1 YLQKHRI
8 DLVSHL
14 AAQLGVKC
22 TGALDKSMRLVEA
35 IESEANGQCDAFA
48 QTLDT
53 VIAELGNEGE
63 RLLELNGA
71 ICEMRN
77 ALSGHLGREFES
89 VWYSASQRIIAA
101 FSTALFNQ
109 RLDLDYSYMHLV
121 GTAEQVSVAF
131 DLTSFEQMLLQHLPR
146 AGVTSTYISRFVDG
160 EKTELEPFVRIYA
173 GKPSTLPICRYPAN
187 QLLPPN
193 AYPPDTRFSAV
204 VFPLTCE
211 IQCLGVAIFEY
222 TDTLIGYH
230 LLRDQTSLAL
240 QSVLLHRKMV
250 ETTLMHERSVQERLS
265 ATQRAQALRALA
277 GGVAHDLNNVMGP
290 LVALPD
296 VMLRELA
303 ALDVAP
309 EEIRQLVADVE
320 SIKTST
326 RHAVQTIKDLLT
338 LGRNGRTPKVPLD
351 LNATISSWLGLDAT
365 RTHLR
370 AQRVRIELDLYPG
383 LLTVVASE
391 AHLLRAIMNL
401 VRNALDAIDRDG
413 QLSIRTYP
421 FSTPEPYH
429 GFESIPA
436 GDYVALSVT
445 DNGKGLPDP
454 VKTRL
459 FEPFFSTK
467 RVGEQCGTGLGLAVV
482 HGVVKEHDGFID
494 VNSRLGFG
502 TTFTLYL
509 PQSNERITTKTS
521 SYLPRYCHGKILLVD
536 DDPVQRRTGQRVL
549 SHFGYDVDTVAS
561 GEDACRRFEET
572 IVPGPCPYDLL
583 ILDMQ
588 LDGELDGI
596 AVLERVRTRFPS
608 QQAIMVTGQVPV
620 ENVERAILR
629 DIPWLQKPY
638 SMDDLGQAVFQALS
652 GQPSVPL
659 VRASTVRP

>member
-1 YLQKHRI
+1 MNGSRSDTSLPFVEPQSANAMVPLGQHRRGVKTIAVLSDYISSIIESYEGRLRQTLHSQSKRHGVNLLLVYGRALNDVNPMNAAHNSIFDFVSEQSVDGIIVLSSLLSGICGVEKLATFLRRFAHMPVCSFGVTVPGLPSVNADTRPGFERLISHLITEHGFRRLAFMGGLPGHPDSQLRHEIFQSTLKRLGVDYEPRLLTYGRFIRDGGHAAMLECLARGLPVDAVVCGNDAMALGALDALRQVGKIVPRDMAVTGFDDLMYSRLGNPPLTTIGQPLEAMVEAALDLVLRQIDGETVELDNTLPTQFVIRHSCGCKGSGLERVSISCDSGPADLSSYLQKHRI

-22 TGALDKSMRLVEA
+22 TGALDKSMRLVDA
-35 IESEANGQCDAFA
+35 MESEANGQCDALA

-89 VWYSASQRIIAA
+89 VWYSASQRVIAA

-131 DLTSFEQMLLQHLPR
+131 DLASFEQMLLQHLPR
-146 AGVTSTYISRFVDG
+146 AGVTSTYISRFVND

-173 GKPSTLPICRYPAN
+173 GKTSTLPSCRYPAN

-303 ALDVAP
+303 VLDVAP
-309 EEIRQLVADVE
+309 EEIRQLVA
-320 SIKTST
+320 
-326 RHAVQTIKDLLT
+326 
-338 LGRNGRTPKVPLD
+338 
-351 LNATISSWLGLDAT
+351 
-365 RTHLR
+365 
-370 AQRVRIELDLYPG
+370 
-383 LLTVVASE
+383 
-391 AHLLRAIMNL
+391 
-401 VRNALDAIDRDG
+401 
-413 QLSIRTYP
+413 
-421 FSTPEPYH
+421 
-429 GFESIPA
+429 
-436 GDYVALSVT
+436 
-445 DNGKGLPDP
+445 
-454 VKTRL
+454 
-459 FEPFFSTK
+459 
-467 RVGEQCGTGLGLAVV
+467 
-482 HGVVKEHDGFID
+482 
-494 VNSRLGFG
+494 
-502 TTFTLYL
+502 
-509 PQSNERITTKTS
+509 
-521 SYLPRYCHGKILLVD
+521 
-536 DDPVQRRTGQRVL
+536 
-549 SHFGYDVDTVAS
+549 
-561 GEDACRRFEET
+561 
-572 IVPGPCPYDLL
+572 
-583 ILDMQ
+583 
-588 LDGELDGI
+588 
-596 AVLERVRTRFPS
+596 
-608 QQAIMVTGQVPV
+608 
-620 ENVERAILR
+620 
-629 DIPWLQKPY
+629 
-638 SMDDLGQAVFQALS
+638 
-652 GQPSVPL
+652 
-659 VRASTVRP
+659 